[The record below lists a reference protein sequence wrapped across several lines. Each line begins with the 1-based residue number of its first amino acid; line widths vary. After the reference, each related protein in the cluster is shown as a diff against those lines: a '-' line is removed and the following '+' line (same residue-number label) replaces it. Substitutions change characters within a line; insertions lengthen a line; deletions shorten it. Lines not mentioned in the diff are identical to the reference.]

1 MGRCTIP
8 AVILAGG
15 RSTRMGGGDKAL
27 LQLGD
32 RTLVEHVIGA
42 LTPQVGDILINT
54 NSEPALF
61 AHLNLPVLGD
71 TVTGFQGPLAGILTG
86 MLWAQQLDPGVS
98 HIVVV
103 PADVPFLPANLVARL
118 LAALQPG
125 NGDGAVA
132 LCAGRIQPTIGI
144 WSVGLA
150 SRLARDLL
158 ETRTRKVQQW
168 LGQLCFAEVEF
179 PATDSSDFLNINR
192 PKDLSMARFF
202 SATRVH
208 PTAPMGCRKAHA

>member
-1 MGRCTIP
+1 MGRGAIP

-32 RTLVEHVIGA
+32 RSLVEHVIGA

-61 AHLNLPVLGD
+61 AHLGLPVLGD

-86 MLWAQQLDPGVS
+86 MLWAQRLDPSVS
-98 HIVVV
+98 HVVVV

-118 LAALQPG
+118 LWALHAG
-125 NGDGAVA
+125 NREVA
-132 LCAGRIQPTIGI
+132 IALHAGRIQPTIGI
-144 WSVGLA
+144 WSIGL
-150 SRLARDLL
+150 SGRLARDLRM
-158 ETRTRKVQQW
+158 TGTRKVQQW
-168 LGQLCFAEVEF
+168 LDQLCFAEVEF
-179 PATDSSDFLNINR
+179 PTTDDGDFLNINR
-192 PKDLSMARFF
+192 PEDLSMAR
-202 SATRVH
+202 TRG
-208 PTAPMGCRKAHA
+208 TARAIV